1 MIDSDQKKV
10 PLVIEGAK
18 IEIHLVGLVKAM
30 MILKVRGVP
39 REKAIDELNRWFKVE
54 INQVQA
60 KIALDQVYP
69 LTHH

>member
-10 PLVIEGAK
+10 PLVIEGAEIK
-18 IEIHLVGLVKAM
+18 IHLAGLVKSM
-30 MILKVRGVP
+30 MILKTRGVP